1 MNKEFE
7 DRLRAHLWKEFNG
20 YNSLRY
26 SKVCLRKT
34 TGYSIH
40 ICCLSSKAHE
50 IIAYIENVF
59 GLHGCR
65 AIPYVATLG
74 TDWRTYTRLFWDYL
88 TREELDC
95 IDTLLRIKG

>member
-20 YNSLRY
+20 YDSLRY
-26 SKVCLRKT
+26 AKMYFGKT
-34 TGYSIH
+34 RHSIH
-40 ICCLSSKAHE
+40 ICCLSSKVHE
-50 IIAYIENVF
+50 IRAYIENAF